1 MLKLCTAA
9 ALGVALFGSPA
20 HAVLNLEYGQDYEV
34 AYLLTC
40 EQDHPWRACSCSMVA
55 LEEQVGFVRFAE
67 EVDRYREAFLEE
79 APLATLANDLVALC
93 EARLHAS
100 E

>member
-34 AYLLTC
+34 AYLVTC
-40 EQDHPWRACSCSMVA
+40 EQDHPSRACACSMVA
-55 LEEQVGFVRFAE
+55 LQEKVGFVRFAE
-67 EVDRYREAFLEE
+67 EVDQYREAFLEE
-79 APLATLANDLVALC
+79 SPLATLANDLVVSC
-93 EARLHAS
+93 ESGVRAS
-100 E
+100 K